1 MSSFIEFTTIAL
13 VLVYIGVAAW
23 KICLP
28 HHLGQHWRVLR
39 IPDRRVLHSPG
50 GLLGGHR
57 GVLGGRHCNR
67 SGTDRCLLRLKGA

>member
-23 KICLP
+23 KICTCRTISGSIGVSCAFLIGGFFILP
-28 HHLGQHWRVLR
+28 VAY
-39 IPDRRVLHSPG
+39 S
-50 GLLGGHR
+50 
-57 GVLGGRHCNR
+57 VLGGRHCNR

>member
-23 KICLP
+23 KICTCRTIS
-28 HHLGQHWRVLR
+28 GS